1 MKMSEKLAAAFSE
14 QVTKE
19 LSTSLAYLQMS
30 AWFDSI
36 DLPGMS
42 SWMRIQSEEER
53 LHALRFMDFIRDR
66 GNMVVIGET
75 KRPKSDFESPRAV
88 FEAALAQE
96 QSTTNS
102 IRDLYLEATDEKDV
116 ESYRLLDW
124 FLTEQVEE
132 ESTVQ
137 NLLGQLGHAGTDG
150 SALLMLDRELGARKP
165 VGPAPGGGGDAE
177 RRR

>member
-1 MKMSEKLAAAFSE
+1 MKMSEKLAEAFSR
-14 QVTKE
+14 QVTME
-19 LSTSLAYLQMS
+19 LSSSVAYLQMS

-36 DLPGMS
+36 DLPGMA

-53 LHALRFMDFIRDR
+53 QHALRFMDFVLDR
-66 GNMVVIGET
+66 GNKLVIGE
-75 KRPKSDFESPRAV
+75 RPKPKSEFESPKGL

-102 IRDLYLEATDEKDV
+102 IRDLYLKASEEKDV
-116 ESYRLLDW
+116 ESYPLLDW

-137 NLLGQLGHAGTDG
+137 KILGQLGHAGSDG
-150 SALLMLDRELGARKP
+150 SALLMLDRELGART
-165 VGPAPGGGGDAE
+165 AAGGGAGA
-177 RRR
+177 